1 MHESCI
7 NHNNG
12 RLQRETSRKGESMK
26 TFNYSK
32 RVKEAL
38 NYWEQQKING
48 DATAQTKIDEILSI
62 NPVKPLKR

>member
-1 MHESCI
+1 MNLVSITTTDVCSVKRPE
-7 NHNNG
+7 
-12 RLQRETSRKGESMK
+12 RESMK

-62 NPVKPLKR
+62 NPVKPFKR

>member
-1 MHESCI
+1 
-7 NHNNG
+7 
-12 RLQRETSRKGESMK
+12 MK

-62 NPVKPLKR
+62 NPVKPFKR